1 MTTPNVARMYDYY
14 LGGKDNFEPDR
25 IAAEKVLALVP
36 GLRRAAVE
44 NRRFLRRVVR
54 FLAAEAGIS
63 QFLDIG
69 VGLPTQGAVHEVV
82 REINPGHGWSTW
94 TMTRSLS
101 PTARPC
107 SRSPT

>member
-1 MTTPNVARMYDYY
+1 
-14 LGGKDNFEPDR
+14 
-25 IAAEKVLALVP
+25 VLALVP

-69 VGLPTQGAVHEVV
+69 VGLPTQVV
-82 REINPGHGWSTW
+82 REINPPRAGCLRG
-94 TMTRSLS
+94 L
-101 PTARPC
+101 
-107 SRSPT
+107 